1 MQWHLSRHT
10 NDLLCDYVCYGAI
23 HRLFPNRMAV
33 FERTLALYSML
44 LPIPCLVIVP
54 LWAAIYLQLVRLQ
67 ERLEHNAAVLPRDD
81 MVRLLAGLH
90 QSGRS
95 TTSSGPG
102 DLDPSEG
109 LAVPWQQD
117 ASAYGRAVL
126 SQRYRECEGDVA
138 ATLTDLLSNRLAYAA
153 KDNERFFNAV
163 QTPSLSHRPSAITGS
178 CTMVALKAGT
188 YAIGTCSIR

>member
-1 MQWHLSRHT
+1 LELGGFRLVAAASWISVAL
-10 NDLLCDYVCYGAI
+10 GAI
-23 HRLFPNRMAV
+23 SIAGLIEGWLSYEITPRFANGNGIFRVTLMTLFATTCAMALSIGYSQIV
-33 FERTLALYSML
+33 WPFSMHTLALYSLL

-109 LAVPWQQD
+109 LAVP
-117 ASAYGRAVL
+117 R
-126 SQRYRECEGDVA
+126 
-138 ATLTDLLSNRLAYAA
+138 
-153 KDNERFFNAV
+153 
-163 QTPSLSHRPSAITGS
+163 HR
-178 CTMVALKAGT
+178 
-188 YAIGTCSIR
+188 R